1 MSLARM
7 LNIDSD
13 AIECDLAETYHI
25 YDMRELPPKRVAL
38 FCVGLRDDSRIK
50 MKLAHVKAP
59 LDTLILSN
67 IADKLSIEI
76 WQKRGAKKDDKPDLI
91 MPNMIEKEYFN
102 LEDNKDIVC
111 FTDGKEFE
119 KVRKMIIAGEVT

>member
-67 IADKLSIEI
+67 IADKLSIEM
-76 WQKRGAKKDDKPDLI
+76 WQKRGAKKEDKPDLLL
-91 MPNMIEKEYFN
+91 PNMIERHFFD
-102 LEDNKDIVC
+102 LEDKKDIVC

-119 KVRKMIIAGEVT
+119 KARKMIVAGEVA